1 MRAFRSI
8 KDPDTRRIVAQA
20 VRLGCTV
27 ETGKK
32 HGKLHIPGA
41 SRVVVFGY
49 TPSCYHAAAN
59 FKSQILR
66 VARQAGIDMTGLA

>member
-49 TPSCYHAAAN
+49 TPSDHRANEN
-59 FKSQILR
+59 FKHQIMR
-66 VARQAGIDMTGLA
+66 VARAADISIGRGA